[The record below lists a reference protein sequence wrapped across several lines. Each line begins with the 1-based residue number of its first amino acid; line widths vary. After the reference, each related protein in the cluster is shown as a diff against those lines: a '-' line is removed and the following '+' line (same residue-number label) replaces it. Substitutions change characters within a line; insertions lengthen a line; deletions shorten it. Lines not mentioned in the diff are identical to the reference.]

1 METRKEFFELFSPMG
16 MTEAGCVIA
25 LNGVTSVRL
34 NHVQESPNTKVYYMV
49 LKDDA
54 KTPKQRKTETR
65 SGWLKPK
72 GTVKGFKT
80 DEKFIEL
87 HVSNQISSPYAE
99 FYITRKV

>member
-25 LNGVTSVRL
+25 LDDVTSIRL

-54 KTPKQRKTETR
+54 KTPKQKKTETR
-65 SGWLKPK
+65 RGWLKVK
-72 GTVKGFKT
+72 GTVKSFKPE
-80 DEKFIEL
+80 EKFIEL
-87 HVSNQISSPYAE
+87 HVSNHISNPYAE
-99 FYITRKV
+99 FYITRKK